1 MLHSKNYLSGRYSHI
16 GGGKFLLGH
25 GLAHDTIWPT
35 NTFAQS
41 KKKKIY
47 HTGSH
52 GLQDYNPTDM
62 LVGRGL

>member
-1 MLHSKNYLSGRYSHI
+1 MLHSKNYLSGCYSHI

-41 KKKKIY
+41 KKKKDLP
-47 HTGSH
+47 HWVAWSTR
-52 GLQDYNPTDM
+52 LQPN
-62 LVGRGL
+62 